1 MIIDLETA
9 LHIHEKSISEYGGS
23 RGLRDEG
30 ALLAALA
37 RPFATF
43 DQQDLYFTPVEKA
56 ASIFES
62 IIINHPFIDGNKRT
76 AYVFLRAMLFFY
88 GFDVM
93 AFKDDKYQM
102 TIAASNGDIR
112 FDEIKQ
118 WIEERLVKINT

>member
-9 LHIHEKSISEYGGS
+9 LHIHEKSIAEYGGS

-43 DQQDLYFTPVEKA
+43 DQRDLYPTHIEKA

-62 IIINHPFIDGNKRT
+62 IIINHPFMDGNKRT
-76 AYVFLRAMLFFY
+76 AYVFLRATLFFY

-93 AFKDDKYQM
+93 AFENEKYKM
-102 TIAASNGDIR
+102 TIDASSGKIR

-118 WIEERLVKINT
+118 WIEDRLIKINP